1 MESLKEYLEFISPD
15 SKIEIVHNGIIFSG
29 YAGEAQTQLPSEVLT
44 GRDVVGTMFQQGILV
59 LYIC

>member
-29 YAGEAQTQLPSEVLT
+29 YAGETLDLPYLLVEQY
-44 GRDVVGTMFQQGILV
+44 DVVGTKFQYGV
-59 LYIC
+59 LAIYVC